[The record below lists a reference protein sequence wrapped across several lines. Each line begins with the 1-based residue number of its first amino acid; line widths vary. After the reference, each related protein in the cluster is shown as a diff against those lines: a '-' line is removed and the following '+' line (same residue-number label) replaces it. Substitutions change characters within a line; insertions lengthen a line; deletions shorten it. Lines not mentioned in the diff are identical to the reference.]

1 MSILIQKTRDKLAR
15 FKELCPTWYAILF
28 EGKKEIEFT
37 TRFGIQP
44 NIGASWRC
52 VVGEAHGWHGHYMDH
67 LVLHSGG
74 CEKCCQFSRGFVTI
88 YHRGSEKMEEYC
100 KEFAEHFDTHGAK

>member
-28 EGKKEIEFT
+28 EGKKETEFEA
-37 TRFGIQP
+37 RFGIEP

-52 VVGEAHGWHGHYMDH
+52 VVGEAHGWHGRYMDH
-67 LVLHSGG
+67 MIYHSGG
-74 CEKCCQFSRGFVTI
+74 CAECCKYSRDFVSI
-88 YHRGSEKMEEYC
+88 YHRRPKDMEQYC
-100 KEFAEHFDTHGAK
+100 ESFAEHFDSHGK